1 MECQPF
7 LLICISHQNQNG
19 NLVEM
24 LQQQQQQ
31 QQQQE
36 KEENAPFPQRVSQ
49 LINKSINQII

>member
-1 MECQPF
+1 MECQQF

-31 QQQQE
+31 QQQE

-49 LINKSINQII
+49 LINNSINQII